1 MSYTTRHDLHKG
13 RGMSC
18 SPCILLCES
27 SRDEQHPLAAQLR
40 RAGIQVELAGNV
52 AETHHMLR
60 RQFYDGVAI
69 DLLLPDQ
76 DGISLALDIRRHYA
90 DLPLMVL
97 TTHHRGQRKG
107 QMGPSWLDRTAN
119 QARLVFALKQA
130 SQRAA
135 GKRPRVLQVDDDNEQ
150 AQLVQDTLGRQVR
163 LVRTRDAA
171 ETELALLRG
180 EYDLALINMDS
191 GEDMR
196 NHALHLLETR
206 PGNLPLVLNTPSDS
220 DPMVPILW
228 ALISH
233 YDEPARA
240 AYC

>member
-1 MSYTTRHDLHKG
+1 MSGT
-13 RGMSC
+13 
-18 SPCILLCES
+18 PCILLCEAS
-27 SRDEQHPLAAQLR
+27 HDGQHPLATQLR

-52 AETHHMLR
+52 AQARQLLR

-76 DGISLALDIRRHYA
+76 DGISLALDIRRQYA

-97 TTHHRGQRKG
+97 TTRQRKLR
-107 QMGPSWLDRTAN
+107 QPQQAPDWLDKTAN

-135 GKRPRVLQVDDDNEQ
+135 GRRPRVLQVDDDDEQ
-150 AQLVQDTLGRQVR
+150 ARLVRDTLGRQAR
-163 LVRTRDAA
+163 LVRTRNAQ

-191 GEDMR
+191 GESLHD
-196 NHALHLLETR
+196 HALQLLESR
-206 PGNLPLVLNTPSDS
+206 PANLPLVLKTAAGS
-220 DPMVPILW
+220 DPMIPILW
-228 ALISH
+228 ALIAH
-233 YDEPARA
+233 YDEPVRA

>member
-1 MSYTTRHDLHKG
+1 
-13 RGMSC
+13 MSC

-27 SRDEQHPLAAQLR
+27 SRDGQHPLATQLR

-52 AETHHMLR
+52 AEAHQMLR

-76 DGISLALDIRRHYA
+76 DGISLALDIRHRYA

-97 TTHHRGQRKG
+97 TTNHRVQRKG
-107 QMGPSWLDRTAN
+107 QTGPSWLDRTAN

-130 SQRAA
+130 SQHAA
-135 GKRPRVLQVDDDNEQ
+135 GRRPRVLQVDDDNEQ
-150 AQLVQDTLGRQVR
+150 ARLVRDTLGRQVQ
-163 LVRTRDAA
+163 LVRARDAA

-180 EYDLALINMDS
+180 EYDLALVNMDS

-196 NHALHLLETR
+196 NHALYLLETR
-206 PGNLPLVLNTPSDS
+206 PGNLPLVLNTASDS

-228 ALISH
+228 ALIAH
-233 YDEPARA
+233 CDEPARA

>member
-1 MSYTTRHDLHKG
+1 MSGT
-13 RGMSC
+13 
-18 SPCILLCES
+18 PCILLCEAS
-27 SRDEQHPLAAQLR
+27 HDGQHPLATQLR

-52 AETHHMLR
+52 VEARRLLR

-76 DGISLALDIRRHYA
+76 DGISLALDIRRQYA

-97 TTHHRGQRKG
+97 TTRQRKLR
-107 QMGPSWLDRTAN
+107 QSQQAPDWLDKTAN

-135 GKRPRVLQVDDDNEQ
+135 GWRPRVLQVDDDDEQ
-150 AQLVQDTLGRQVR
+150 ARLVRDTLGHQAR
-163 LVRTRDAA
+163 LVRTRDAQ

-191 GEDMR
+191 GESLH
-196 NHALHLLETR
+196 NHALQLLESR
-206 PGNLPLVLNTPSDS
+206 PANLPLVLNTAAGS
-220 DPMVPILW
+220 DPMIPILW
-228 ALISH
+228 ALIAH
-233 YDEPARA
+233 YDEPVRA

>member
-1 MSYTTRHDLHKG
+1 
-13 RGMSC
+13 MSC

-27 SRDEQHPLAAQLR
+27 SRDGQHPLATQLR

-52 AETHHMLR
+52 AEAHQMLR
-60 RQFYDGVAI
+60 RQFYDGVAM

-76 DGISLALDIRRHYA
+76 DGISLALDIRRQYA

-97 TTHHRGQRKG
+97 TTQHRVQRKG
-107 QMGPSWLDRTAN
+107 GPSWLDRTAN

-130 SQRAA
+130 SQHAA
-135 GKRPRVLQVDDDNEQ
+135 GQRPRVLQVDDDDEQ
-150 AQLVQDTLGRQVR
+150 ARLVQDTLGRQMQ
-163 LVRTRDAA
+163 LVRTRDAG

-180 EYDLALINMDS
+180 EYDLALINLDS

-196 NHALHLLETR
+196 NHALYLLETR
-206 PGNLPLVLNTPSDS
+206 PGNLPLVLNTAADS

>member
-1 MSYTTRHDLHKG
+1 
-13 RGMSC
+13 MSC

-27 SRDEQHPLAAQLR
+27 SRDGTHPLAAQLR

-52 AETHHMLR
+52 AEAWRLLR

-76 DGISLALDIRRHYA
+76 DGISLALDIRRRYA
-90 DLPLMVL
+90 DLPIMVL
-97 TTHHRGQRKG
+97 TTRQRAARQRPG
-107 QMGPSWLDRTAN
+107 GPDWLDRSAN

-135 GKRPRVLQVDDDNEQ
+135 GRRPRVLQVDDDDEQ
-150 AQLVQDTLGRQVR
+150 AALVRDTLGRQAS
-163 LVRTRDAA
+163 LVRTRDAQ

-180 EYDLALINMDS
+180 EYDLALINLDG
-191 GEDMR
+191 GEPLQH
-196 NHALHLLETR
+196 HALQLLESR
-206 PGNLPLVLNTPSDS
+206 PANLPLVLNTAAGS

-228 ALISH
+228 ALITH

>member
-1 MSYTTRHDLHKG
+1 MSG
-13 RGMSC
+13 
-18 SPCILLCES
+18 SPCILLCEAS
-27 SRDEQHPLAAQLR
+27 HDGQHPLAAQLR
-40 RAGIQVELAGNV
+40 RAGIQVELAGDV
-52 AETHHMLR
+52 AEAWHLLR

-76 DGISLALDIRRHYA
+76 DGISLAMEIRRRYT
-90 DLPLMVL
+90 DLPIMVL
-97 TTHHRGQRKG
+97 TTRRRPSRKRPG
-107 QMGPSWLDRTAN
+107 EPDWLDRTAN

-135 GKRPRVLQVDDDNEQ
+135 GRRPRVLQVDDDDEQ
-150 AQLVQDTLGRQVR
+150 ARLVQDTLGRQAA
-163 LVRTRDAA
+163 LVRTRDAQ

-180 EYDLALINMDS
+180 DYDLAMINLNG
-191 GEDMR
+191 GEPLHE
-196 NHALHLLETR
+196 HALQLLESR
-206 PGNLPLVLNTPSDS
+206 PGNLPLVLNTAADS

-228 ALISH
+228 ALIAH

>member
-1 MSYTTRHDLHKG
+1 
-13 RGMSC
+13 MSC

-27 SRDEQHPLAAQLR
+27 SRDGTHPLAAQLR
-40 RAGIQVELAGNV
+40 RAGIQVELAGDV
-52 AETHHMLR
+52 AEAWRLLR

-76 DGISLALDIRRHYA
+76 DGISLALDIRRRYA
-90 DLPLMVL
+90 DLPIMVL
-97 TTHHRGQRKG
+97 TTRQHAARQRPG
-107 QMGPSWLDRTAN
+107 GPDWLDRSAN

-135 GKRPRVLQVDDDNEQ
+135 GRRPRVLQVDDDDEQ
-150 AQLVQDTLGRQVR
+150 AALVRGTLGRQAS
-163 LVRTRDAA
+163 LVRTRDAQ

-180 EYDLALINMDS
+180 EYDLALINLDG
-191 GEDMR
+191 GEPLQH
-196 NHALHLLETR
+196 HALQLLESR
-206 PGNLPLVLNTPSDS
+206 PANLPLVLNTAAGS

-228 ALISH
+228 ALIAH